1 MQQHGFTPAQV
12 REGSSAYG
20 FGWNIIEM
28 PGAREWRQGNTAG
41 FRAFTE
47 RRLSSRTAVIM
58 LTNGGDTNR
67 MAITEELQRILA
79 RRRV

>member
-1 MQQHGFTPAQV
+1 MPA
-12 REGSSAYG
+12 
-20 FGWNIIEM
+20 
-28 PGAREWRQGNTAG
+28 AREWRQGNTAG
-41 FRAFTE
+41 FPAFTE